1 MLNIYFKKILEYKYA
16 QMLQFFFAKNYFKK
30 IINIYYF
37 VSGDEAESICIT
49 DRKTIIN
56 SVLNS
61 FLKFSLYA

>member
-1 MLNIYFKKILEYKYA
+1 
-16 QMLQFFFAKNYFKK
+16 MLQFFLQKNYFLK
-30 IINIYYF
+30 IINIYYI